1 MLLIYILSFR
11 QNAFFCMHSS
21 VSPSLLFTPSSV
33 FFIYFIFTS
42 LKNDFIY
49 LFLFVL
55 GLHCFIGFS
64 LVVVSGGYSCYVA
77 LASHFHGLSC
87 YRVWALGCMGFSSCS
102 MWAQQLWLW
111 LLEYK
116 LSGCGMQ
123 AQSSCSMWDPP
134 RAGIKPMSSS
144 LAGGYFTTESLG
156 KPYSLLLPYFIY
168 IYIYIYIFLL
178 PC

>member
-1 MLLIYILSFR
+1 
-11 QNAFFCMHSS
+11 MHSS
-21 VSPSLLFTPSSV
+21 VSHSLLFTPSSV

-64 LVVVSGGYSCYVA
+64 LVVVSGDYSCYGA
-77 LASHFHGLSC
+77 QASHFHGLSC
-87 YRVWALGCMGFSSCS
+87 CRVWALGYMGFSSFS

-111 LLEYK
+111 LLQYK

-134 RAGIKPMSSS
+134 RPGIKPMSSS

-156 KPYSLLLPYFIY
+156 KPYSLLLTYFIY
-168 IYIYIYIFLL
+168 IYFCFHVKIFIVLIYSLT
-178 PC
+178 